1 MAMQMLR
8 RSGFGCQVLGL
19 MLLFSCALPGLAAQ
33 TPQPSPPAEPPQV
46 SLTGT
51 AVYELSFQGRTYPVW
66 VDVPAS
72 YHSNQ
77 QDYPLL
83 LVTDAPYAFPLIR
96 SIRNRVG
103 QQGQN
108 IEDFILVGLAYPA
121 TDTPAFSR
129 SRDYTTSD
137 VKARPAKPDEN
148 YDAPA
153 YGNAPAFS
161 GFIATQVLPLLQQK
175 YRLDRQRQIYLG
187 HSYGALLGA
196 YVLLH
201 QPDLFRHYVLSSPSL
216 WFDQRRLLEQTPTL
230 LRKLPA
236 RISAKIWLYIGGFEQ
251 PGPSAR
257 HYKTLDMV
265 GDMQAFAKRLSP
277 AKGLKVK
284 TQVIDGE
291 DHLTV
296 FPPMV
301 TRAMLEILPGKG
313 THGGK

>member
-1 MAMQMLR
+1 MMMKVLWR
-8 RSGFGCQVLGL
+8 CWFGIKELML
-19 MLLFSCALPGLAAQ
+19 MLLFSSSFPALATEQ
-33 TPQPSPPAEPPQV
+33 PQPPQV
-46 SLTGT
+46 SLAGT

-72 YHSNQ
+72 YHRNQ
-77 QDYPLL
+77 RDYPLL

-103 QQGQN
+103 QQGRN
-108 IEDFILVGLAYPA
+108 IEEFILVGLAYPS

-137 VKARPAKPDEN
+137 VKARPAQPDEN

-161 GFIATQVLPLLQQK
+161 GFIGTQVLPLLQQK

-196 YVLLH
+196 YMLLH
-201 QPDLFRHYVLSSPSL
+201 QPDLFSHYVLSSPSL
-216 WFDQRRLLEQTPTL
+216 WFDQRRLLVEAPL
-230 LRKLPA
+230 LLKALPA
-236 RISAKIWLYIGGFEQ
+236 RTKAKIWLYSGGFEQ
-251 PGPSAR
+251 PGPDIR
-257 HYKTLDMV
+257 HNKTTDLV
-265 GDMQAFAKRLSP
+265 GDMHRFARLLAP
-277 AKGLKVK
+277 VKGLEMKAKVL
-284 TQVIDGE
+284 DGE

-301 TRAMLEILPGKG
+301 TRAMLEILPGKAPYS
-313 THGGK
+313 GG